1 MANDSTPWKYIFSL
15 FVVLRLLT
23 IFAVWLGFWNLP
35 FKASFPYSD
44 TILSPLGPQWLWSW
58 ANFDGV
64 HYIMLATDGYAF
76 GLTQAFFPGYFM
88 LMRLVDLLFQNLLIS
103 GLIISHVSF
112 VLMLAVFYKLLRLD
126 YSKAISQRALL
137 FIAFFPTSFYFLSL
151 YTESL
156 FLLMLLSIFYLVRS
170 GRLKRA
176 GFLGIGLTLSRIVGI
191 FIIPSLM
198 IELKNKET
206 KIKLKEFIW
215 LLLPALGLLAYMIY
229 LWLKF
234 KDPFLFAHVQS
245 EFGAGRETTKLVL
258 IYQVIWRY
266 VKMIVTVDKSNPIY
280 FSVWLEMLSSLYGL
294 GLLIWGYIR
303 KIRPSYLLFSLLAFL
318 LPTLTGTFSSMPR
331 YVLVLFPVFITLA
344 LIENRYW
351 RYLIFTI
358 HVVLLFICT
367 MLFTRGYWIA

>member
-1 MANDSTPWKYIFSL
+1 
-15 FVVLRLLT
+15 
-23 IFAVWLGFWNLP
+23 
-35 FKASFPYSD
+35 
-44 TILSPLGPQWLWSW
+44 
-58 ANFDGV
+58 
-64 HYIMLATDGYAF
+64 MLATDGYAF